1 MKIKYQMTNYVTE
14 IQYENNFQ
22 LKIKIKQK
30 IFHFKLHKNILYND
44 TTFSTKNSIRYQ
56 YRLEKGRIISS
67 VLKKI
72 FFLIEL
78 SDRLK
83 SNTKI

>member
-1 MKIKYQMTNYVTE
+1 MTNYVTE

-67 VLKKI
+67 MLKKI
-72 FFLIEL
+72 FF
-78 SDRLK
+78 
-83 SNTKI
+83 

>member
-67 VLKKI
+67 MLKKI
-72 FFLIEL
+72 FF
-78 SDRLK
+78 
-83 SNTKI
+83 

>member
-67 VLKKI
+67 MLKKI
-72 FFLIEL
+72 FFNRII
-78 SDRLK
+78 R
-83 SNTKI
+83 

>member
-1 MKIKYQMTNYVTE
+1 MTE